1 MRIIDLTLY
10 SFNNDIKNKVI
21 IEYNMETN
29 KIVYKTTETTE
40 TTELIRAYWR
50 KTSKT
55 YYDTHKVEITRKVRE
70 RAAIKRYDQAI
81 ALIAARNEALNKV
94 IVV

>member
-1 MRIIDLTLY
+1 MNT
-10 SFNNDIKNKVI
+10 NNVVC
-21 IEYNMETN
+21 ETA
-29 KIVYKTTETTE
+29 E

-50 KTSKT
+50 KSTKK
-55 YYDTHKVEITRKVRE
+55 YYDTHKVEITRKARE
-70 RAAIKRYDQAI
+70 RAANKRYDQAV